1 MKASRKLVGIALA
14 SLAASTIAINVPA
27 ADTTNP
33 AQKKQIE
40 GVVHDYI
47 LQNPDV
53 VVQSLQ
59 SYQQKQMEQTQK
71 TFQKIQEMAPK
82 FADRIFRQSADPIAG
97 NPKGT
102 VTLVEFSD
110 YQCPHCIDMSP
121 VVDNL
126 IKKNSNL
133 RVVLKEFPIRGPMSE
148 TSAKAALAAQKQGK
162 YYEFRNALMQ
172 SKTEPLTEE
181 SIFKIAQSIGL
192 DVNKLKTDMKDTS
205 VAQQIKDNY
214 KLAQDLQLIYTPVFF
229 VAKTNVNA
237 NSGPN
242 AVIFIPGGV
251 GEEQLNE
258 AITKI
263 GS

>member
-1 MKASRKLVGIALA
+1 MKTSLKVLGIAIA
-14 SLAASTIAINVPA
+14 SILSISAV
-27 ADTTNP
+27 
-33 AQKKQIE
+33 AQTMDKKQVE

-71 TFQKIQEMAPK
+71 TFQKIQETAPK
-82 FADRIFRQSADPIAG
+82 FADRIFHQASDPIAG
-97 NPKGT
+97 NPNGT
-102 VTLVEFSD
+102 ITLVEFSD
-110 YQCPHCIDMSP
+110 YQCPHCIDMAP

-133 RVVLKEFPIRGPMSE
+133 RVVMKEFPIRGPLSE
-148 TSAKAALAAQKQGK
+148 TAAKAALAAQKQGK
-162 YYEFRNALMQ
+162 YFEFHNALMK
-172 SKTEPLTEE
+172 SKTEPLTED
-181 SIFKIAQSIGL
+181 SIYSIAQSAGL
-192 DVNKLKTDMKDTS
+192 DVNKLKADMKDKS
-205 VAQQIKDNY
+205 VDQQIKNNY

-229 VAKTNVNA
+229 IAKSNINA
-237 NSGPN
+237 KSSPDD
-242 AVIFIPGGV
+242 VIFIPGGV
-251 GEEQLNE
+251 GEDQLNA